1 LFVGYSYGSILA
13 LKLAK
18 MLENLGKSGQVILID
33 GSPWSS
39 KKILNEMLPESK
51 DVDERVQEI
60 VMDISLKYAFPND
73 TSDRKKAVLAEPT
86 WDGKLQK
93 FEELYQDF
101 DLFSKEYC
109 FNAVNLIKNRV
120 MAGYNLSLD
129 DISIIKSPIKLIKP
143 TDSVIIT
150 DDEDF
155 GLKAYSDNKIE
166 VTTLEGSHKT
176 IIKHQEL
183 VNIINSIY

>member
-1 LFVGYSYGSILA
+1 
-13 LKLAK
+13 
-18 MLENLGKSGQVILID
+18 MLENVGKSGQVILID
-33 GSPWSS
+33 GSPWTS
-39 KKILNEMLPESK
+39 KKILTEMLPESSN
-51 DVDERVQEI
+51 VDEMVQGI

-86 WDGKLQK
+86 WDAKLHK
-93 FEELYQDF
+93 FEELYLDF
-101 DLFSKEYC
+101 DIFSKEYC
-109 FNAVNLIKNRV
+109 FKAANLIKNRV
-120 MAGYNLSLD
+120 MAGYYLSLD

-143 TDSVIIT
+143 TDAIIKT

-166 VTTLEGSHKT
+166 VTTLEGDHKT